1 MKASLFT
8 LLTFGGFFA
17 STIANPVATSSSV
30 EKRQDEEYDEL
41 NASLTTL
48 FEKIQEQ
55 TAIINE
61 TVQAAPEGISEQQ
74 ANATAESLAPQF
86 QAITD
91 LLSAETTKLV
101 KRSFSATRGAHTKA
115 DLFATVS
122 IIIWELLFTVKSI
135 VFKLGLGS
143 VLIYA
148 TPLVLG
154 LVDLLKA
161 LDKVVAGLL
170 YAVKEVADELLKAVG
185 LGLLGVIPPP

>member
-8 LLTFGGFFA
+8 LFTIGGFFA
-17 STIANPVATSSSV
+17 STIANPVAMSSNV
-30 EKRQDEEYDEL
+30 EKRQDDEYDDL
-41 NASLTTL
+41 TASLTTL

-61 TVQAAPEGISEQQ
+61 TVQAAPEGISGQQ
-74 ANATAESLAPQF
+74 ANATADSLAPQF

-91 LLSAETTKLV
+91 LISAETTKFV
-101 KRSFSATRGAHTKA
+101 KRSMSATRGVHTKA

-122 IIIWELLFTVKSI
+122 IIIWELLFTVKFVI
-135 VFKLGLGS
+135 FKLGLGS
-143 VLIYA
+143 ILIYA

-170 YAVKEVADELLKAVG
+170 YTVKETVNELLKAVG

>member
-17 STIANPVATSSSV
+17 STIANPVAMSSSSSV

-74 ANATAESLAPQF
+74 ANATAETLAPQF

-91 LLSAETTKLV
+91 LLRGSTAQFV
-101 KRSFSATRGAHTKA
+101 KRSFGSAHTKA

-122 IIIWELLFTVKSI
+122 IIIWELLFTVKSV
-135 VFKLGLGS
+135 VFKLGLGP

-170 YAVKEVADELLKAVG
+170 YAVKEVADELLKTVG